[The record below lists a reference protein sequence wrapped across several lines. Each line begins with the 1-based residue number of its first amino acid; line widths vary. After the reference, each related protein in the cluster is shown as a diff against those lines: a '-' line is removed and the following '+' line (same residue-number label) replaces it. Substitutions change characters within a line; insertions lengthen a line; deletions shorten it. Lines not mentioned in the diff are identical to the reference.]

1 MPFTDEA
8 PQQPQAKGGFTDGPS
23 SAAPSPAATDSSDS
37 LVSKYAAQYGV
48 PEDFAQRIRGRETG
62 GTPSPQTAT
71 SSAGARGIFQLM
83 PGTFKEMGV
92 GGDITNPEQ
101 NVHAGIK
108 YLSQMLQRYHGDQTL
123 AAAAYNAGPGA
134 VDAAHGVPHIAETQA
149 YAKATAAPSASRG
162 GFTDSAPKGHFTDE
176 SPAPATQ
183 PEAAPPA
190 PKGSVPFIDAIGKS
204 GFVQGAEH
212 LAQGI
217 VSGGLTAGTNA
228 LSGLNAVLGAPQR
241 AVAASETSGNAG
253 AVLHPNDPRA
263 QSKLEHDIQQPMQI
277 RGEPGGPVLATEQ
290 TPGSVASAVGQGVG
304 GTIGKL
310 TDLMVN
316 GLRAIHATG
325 PTGSE
330 LVPAA
335 YHQDNEKFLKNL
347 GGTLAAQWITDPT
360 MLPAFV
366 NTLHSAVQAHTVWQ
380 SAAEAAERIAPNK
393 VGALK
398 TAVADAK
405 EYHAKVIKP
414 TIGHFLGTR
423 PELDKV
429 LVHDENAPVQG
440 KAARLSIEQKHEDE
454 QALEKV
460 RHDKI
465 MKEHKADIDA
475 TKPGTPEE
483 MYKQLPEEVKQEQ
496 LREPWRHGTQKM
508 RLDAEA
514 RGFHPTAED
523 HAKFPQPTGAIK
535 YDLRKDYISMM
546 APKAGKTWKDTEL
559 FQTLGKTTAD
569 KRRAG
574 FEQHAHPEDK
584 IPDKLSERISN
595 RLAVGR
601 SVVAHRLINND
612 TKAFLKQHGGWKGQE
627 EVEQK
632 VHDAVEAHADN
643 VRSLKEDAQLL
654 RANPGKYKSMAVKK
668 LQEKYDRAVNH
679 ADPEIRA
686 DAPDYQAKIDH
697 LQGKSTAA
705 NEAYWSQEAAKK
717 EQQASEL
724 EKTPP
729 SPSTLRPAITDKH
742 INDLVDNMSFGPVTY
757 RIPFWTQKA
766 RQLGRA
772 GIQLNPLP
780 HGVKNVGSLAH
791 LEGGPAAFGAGMAY
805 AVKGL
810 TPEQAA
816 WHHEMGLSIDY
827 LKDAVGP
834 VTAFANK
841 IGAQEMLTRLEMG
854 YRQALK
860 DHYDALYGPSK
871 TIADDYNKAQKIRN
885 ALIDYRN
892 VSRFVSLLQAIGG
905 PFVVFRSK
913 LLGTAGKAALR
924 VPGRVESYA
933 RVPTDVNEELKKE
946 GEHAEFHPG
955 GPVEDFATAA
965 FKPFDALI
973 SPATIGPV
981 ASAVMKVFTGKEG
994 PVRAFKQAIGEVIP
1008 ATNVAGPLLEQ
1019 IPAFSDF
1026 LKHYKLQYDHP
1037 GHTGPFNDLMN
1048 MAFGSYFGWPE
1059 GKSRKAGISAES
1071 RGTELPAEP
1080 GHYRHE

>member
-1 MPFTDEA
+1 MALQIVPAGDLPSNLVPASDLPST
-8 PQQPQAKGGFTDGPS
+8 PQGNST
-23 SAAPSPAATDSSDS
+23 DS
-37 LVSKYAAQYGV
+37 LVSKYAQQYGV
-48 PEDFAQRIRGRETG
+48 PEDFAQRIRGRESG
-62 GTPSPQTAT
+62 GTPDPTTAT
-71 SSAGARGIFQLM
+71 SKAGARGIYQLM

-92 GGDITNPEQ
+92 GENITDPEQ

-149 YAKATAAPSASRG
+149 YAQATARPQANPVPADDLPANLVPAS
-162 GFTDSAPKGHFTDE
+162 DLPEKPPAH
-176 SPAPATQ
+176 APA
-183 PEAAPPA
+183 AAHPR
-190 PKGSVPFIDAIGKS
+190 GSVPWLDAIGKS

-212 LAQGI
+212 LGQGI
-217 VSGGLTAGTNA
+217 VSGGLTAGTNV

-241 AVAASETSGNAG
+241 AVAAAETQGNAG

-263 QSKLEHDIQQPMQI
+263 QARLEHDIQQPMQI

-290 TPGSVASAVGQGVG
+290 TPGSVASAAGQAVG

-316 GLRAIHATG
+316 GLRSIHATG
-325 PTGSE
+325 PTGAE
-330 LVPAA
+330 LVPHG
-335 YHQDNEKFLKNL
+335 YQQNNEKFLKNL
-347 GGTLAAQWITDPT
+347 GGILAAQWITDPT

-414 TIGHFLGTR
+414 SIGHLLGTR

-440 KAARLSIEQKHEDE
+440 KAARLSIEQKREDE

-460 RHDKI
+460 RHDK
-465 MKEHKADIDA
+465 MKKEHNAAIDA
-475 TKPGTPEE
+475 IKPGTPEE
-483 MYKQLPEEVKQEQ
+483 MYAQLPEEVKQEQ
-496 LREPWRHGTQKM
+496 LREPWSHGTQKM

-514 RGFHPTAED
+514 RGFRPTAED
-523 HAKFPQPTGAIK
+523 LQKFPKPTGALK
-535 YDLRKDYISMM
+535 YDLRKDYLSMM
-546 APKAGKTWKDTEL
+546 APKTAKTWKDTEL
-559 FQTLGKTTAD
+559 FQTLGKTQAD
-569 KRRAG
+569 KRKAG
-574 FEQHAHPEDK
+574 FELHAHPDDK
-584 IPDKLSERISN
+584 IPAKLSDRIFN

-601 SVVAHRLINND
+601 SVVAHRLMNND
-612 TKAFLKQHGGWKGQE
+612 TKSFLKQHGGWKGQD
-627 EVEQK
+627 EVENK
-632 VHDAVEAHADN
+632 VQEAIDAHGAN
-643 VRSLKEDAQLL
+643 ISNLQEDAALL
-654 RANPGKYKSMAVKK
+654 RANPGKYKAQALRK
-668 LQEKYDRAVNH
+668 LQQKYDAVVNH
-679 ADPEIRA
+679 ADPELSA
-686 DAPDYQAKIDH
+686 LAPEYAAKIDS
-697 LQGKSTAA
+697 LKGRNPAA
-705 NEAYWSQEAAKK
+705 NDAYWSQEAAKK
-717 EQQASEL
+717 EQQAAEL
-724 EKTPP
+724 AKNPP
-729 SPSTLRPAITDKH
+729 TEDTLRPAITEKH

-757 RIPFWTQKA
+757 SAPFWTQKA

-772 GIQLNPLP
+772 GIQINPIP
-780 HGVKNVGSLAH
+780 HGIKNVGTLAH
-791 LEGGPAAFGAGMAY
+791 LEGGPAAFGSGLAY
-805 AVKGL
+805 SVKGL
-810 TPEQAA
+810 SPEQIA

-841 IGAQEMLTRLEMG
+841 IGTQEMLTRLEMG

-860 DHYDALYGPSK
+860 DHYDALYGPSQ

-892 VSRFVSLLQAIGG
+892 VSRFVSFLQAIGG

-913 LLGTAGKAALR
+913 LLGTVGRAALR
-924 VPGRVESYA
+924 VPGRVEPYA

-946 GEHAEFHPG
+946 GDSAEFHTG
-955 GPVEDFATAA
+955 GPVEDLATAA
-965 FKPFDALI
+965 FKFGDFII
-973 SPATIGPV
+973 SPATIGPA
-981 ASAVMKVFTGKEG
+981 ASAVAKVIFGKEG
-994 PVRAFKQAIGEVIP
+994 PVRAAKQAAGEVIP
-1008 ATNVAGPLLEQ
+1008 ATNVVAPILEQ
-1019 IPAFSDF
+1019 IPAFADF
-1026 LKHYKLQYDHP
+1026 MKHYKLQYDHP
-1037 GHTGPFNDLMN
+1037 GKTGPFNDLMN

>member
-1 MPFTDEA
+1 M
-8 PQQPQAKGGFTDGPS
+8 Q
-23 SAAPSPAATDSSDS
+23 
-37 LVSKYAAQYGV
+37 V
-48 PEDFAQRIRGRETG
+48 
-62 GTPSPQTAT
+62 
-71 SSAGARGIFQLM
+71 M
-83 PGTFKEMGV
+83 PGTFHDMNV
-92 GGDITNPEQ
+92 GTDITDPEQ

-108 YLSQMLQRYHGDQTL
+108 YLSQMLQRYHGNQTL

-134 VDAAHGVPHIAETQA
+134 VDAAHGVPRIAETQA
-149 YAKATAAPSASRG
+149 YAQATARPQANAVPADDLPANLVPAS
-162 GFTDSAPKGHFTDE
+162 DLPDKA
-176 SPAPATQ
+176 PAPA
-183 PEAAPPA
+183 PAAAPH
-190 PKGSVPFIDAIGKS
+190 PKGSVPWLDALGKS

-212 LAQGI
+212 LGQGI
-217 VSGGLTAGTNA
+217 VSGGLTAGTNT

-241 AVAASETSGNAG
+241 AVAAAETSGNAG

-263 QSKLEHDIQQPMQI
+263 QAKLEHDIQQPI
-277 RGEPGGPVLATEQ
+277 HLKTGEDVQ
-290 TPGSVASAVGQGVG
+290 TSGSVASGVGQAVG

-310 TDLMVN
+310 SDLFVN
-316 GLRAIHATG
+316 GLRSLHAAA
-325 PTGSE
+325 
-330 LVPAA
+330 PALLPLNLGA
-335 YHQDNEKFLKNL
+335 EEAPKAVQNNEQFLKNL
-347 GGTLAAQWITDPT
+347 GGILAAQWITDPT
-360 MLPAFV
+360 MVGPFIR
-366 NTLHSAVQAHTVWQ
+366 TLHGAVQAHTVWQ
-380 SAAEAAERIAPNK
+380 SAAEAAERIAPQK

-414 TIGHFLGTR
+414 TIGHLLGTR

-440 KAARLSIEQKHEDE
+440 KAARLSIEQRREDE

-460 RHDKI
+460 RHDKL
-465 MKEHKADIDA
+465 MKEHKAEIDA
-475 TKPGTPEE
+475 IKPGTPEE
-483 MYKQLPEEVKQEQ
+483 MYAQLPEDVKQEQ
-496 LREPWRHGTQKM
+496 LREPWSHGTQKM

-523 HAKFPQPTGAIK
+523 LQKFPKPTGALK

-546 APKAGKTWKDTEL
+546 APKTAKTWKDTEL
-559 FQTLGKTTAD
+559 FQTLGKTQAD
-569 KRRAG
+569 KRKAG
-574 FEQHAHPEDK
+574 FEQHAHPDDK
-584 IPDKLSERISN
+584 IPDKLSERIAN
-595 RLAVGR
+595 RFAVGR
-601 SVVAHRLINND
+601 SVVAHRLMNND
-612 TKAFLKQHGGWKGQE
+612 TKSFLKQHGGWKGQD
-627 EVEQK
+627 EVENK
-632 VHDAVEAHADN
+632 VQEAIDAHVAN
-643 VRSLKEDAQLL
+643 ISNLQEDAALL
-654 RANPGKYKSMAVKK
+654 RANPGKYKAQAIRK
-668 LQEKYDRAVNH
+668 LQQKHDAVVNH
-679 ADPEIRA
+679 ADPELSA
-686 DAPDYQAKIDH
+686 MAPEYQAKIDH
-697 LQGKSTAA
+697 LQSRNPAA
-705 NEAYWSQEAAKK
+705 NDTYWSQEATKK
-717 EQQASEL
+717 EQQAAEL
-724 EKTPP
+724 AKNPP
-729 SPSTLRPAITDKH
+729 TEATLRPAITEKH

-772 GIQLNPLP
+772 GIQINPIP

-791 LEGGPAAFGAGMAY
+791 IEGGPAAFGAGIAY

-810 TPEQAA
+810 TDEQMA

-841 IGAQEMLTRLEMG
+841 IGTQSMLTRLEMG

-892 VSRFVSLLQAIGG
+892 VSRFVSGLQAIGG

-913 LLGTAGKAALR
+913 LLGTVGKAILKT
-924 VPGRVESYA
+924 PGRVESYA

-946 GEHAEFHPG
+946 GEPAQFHPG

-981 ASAVMKVFTGKEG
+981 ASAIMKVFTGKEG
-994 PVRAFKQAIGEVIP
+994 PVRAAKQVGGEVVP
-1008 ATNVAGPLLEQ
+1008 ASNVLVPILEQ
-1019 IPAFSDF
+1019 IPAFADF
-1026 LKHYKLQYDHP
+1026 MKHYKLQYDHP

-1059 GKSRKAGISAES
+1059 GKSRKLGISAES